1 MGTLTGSIIGNWVS
15 NAFYGI
21 LLTIDY
27 VIYLAINICYQLF
40 EVVSKVE
47 VFSTE
52 NVGVISRRI
61 YTIIGI
67 VMLFVF
73 AYNIIIMVGK
83 GTITMRETRILEFKE
98 TITNTFLKTVSA
110 FSNYNGG
117 TILFGVDDNGNV
129 KGLPDVKQA
138 CLDIENKI
146 NDSISPQPNYTL
158 EIQNNDQTIK
168 LTVKSGLQKPYLY
181 KSKAYKRNDTATI
194 EVDTLEFSRLVLD
207 GKNISFEEL
216 PCKDQELSFKIL
228 QCKLKENIYIET
240 FNQDTLKT
248 LNLYDNINGYNNAAG
263 LLADKNHFSGI
274 DIVKFG
280 ENISI
285 IQKRVTFEHI
295 SVLEIYEK
303 ALAVFRDY
311 YQYEVIQGAD
321 RKMVEKI
328 PEAAFRE
335 AIANALI
342 HRVWDINSHIRVSMF
357 DDRIEVVSPGGLP
370 AGITAEEYLSGKL
383 SILRNRNL
391 ANVFYRLGLV
401 EIFGTGITRIKQLYA
416 ESLIKPEFEVS
427 ENAIKIVL
435 PIFETNV
442 NLTEDEKVI
451 YKFLSKTMLK
461 PISEIAPYVPF
472 GKSKTTQLL
481 KAMEKKGV
489 IAVEGKGRGTKY
501 IIK

>member
-1 MGTLTGSIIGNWVS
+1 
-15 NAFYGI
+15 
-21 LLTIDY
+21 
-27 VIYLAINICYQLF
+27 
-40 EVVSKVE
+40 
-47 VFSTE
+47 
-52 NVGVISRRI
+52 
-61 YTIIGI
+61 
-67 VMLFVF
+67 
-73 AYNIIIMVGK
+73 
-83 GTITMRETRILEFKE
+83 MRETRTLEFKE

-117 TILFGVDDNGNV
+117 TILFGVDDDGKV
-129 KGLPDVKQA
+129 KGLSDVKQA

-146 NDSISPQPNYTL
+146 NDSITPQPNYTL
-158 EIQNNDQTIK
+158 ELQNNDHTIK
-168 LTVKSGLQKPYLY
+168 LTIKSGLQKPYLY
-181 KSKAYKRNDTATI
+181 KSKAYRRNDTATI

-216 PCKDQELSFKIL
+216 PCNDQELSFEIL
-228 QCKLKENIYIET
+228 HRKLKENIQIQT

-248 LNLYDNINGYNNAAG
+248 LNLYNNINGFNNAAG
-263 LLADKNHFSGI
+263 ILADKNHFSGI

-285 IQKRVTFEHI
+285 IQKRSTFENT
-295 SVLEIYEK
+295 SALDVYEK
-303 ALAVFRDY
+303 AIDVFRDY

-321 RKMVEKI
+321 RKMIEKI

-342 HRVWDINSHIRVSMF
+342 HRVWDVNSHVRVSMF
-357 DDRIEVVSPGGLP
+357 DDKIEVVSPGGLP

-383 SILRNRNL
+383 SVLRNRNL
-391 ANVFYRLGLV
+391 ANVFYRLGFV

-416 ESLIKPEFEVS
+416 ESLVKPDFEVS
-427 ENAIKIVL
+427 ENTIKIVL
-435 PIFETNV
+435 PVFETNA

-451 YKFLSKTMLK
+451 YKILSKIMLK

-481 KAMEKKGV
+481 KTMGEKGV
-489 IAVEGKGRGTKY
+489 VAVEGKGKGTKY

>member
-1 MGTLTGSIIGNWVS
+1 M
-15 NAFYGI
+15 
-21 LLTIDY
+21 
-27 VIYLAINICYQLF
+27 
-40 EVVSKVE
+40 
-47 VFSTE
+47 
-52 NVGVISRRI
+52 RI
-61 YTIIGI
+61 
-67 VMLFVF
+67 F

-129 KGLPDVKQA
+129 KGLPDVKHA

-342 HRVWDINSHIRVSMF
+342 HRIWDINSHIRVSMF
-357 DDRIEVVSPGGLP
+357 DDRIEILLFILLQTAYWTAFNLP
-370 AGITAEEYLSGKL
+370 D
-383 SILRNRNL
+383 
-391 ANVFYRLGLV
+391 V
-401 EIFGTGITRIKQLYA
+401 EFIVIGRSLTRIPVRYK
-416 ESLIKPEFEVS
+416 LIDS
-427 ENAIKIVL
+427 
-435 PIFETNV
+435 
-442 NLTEDEKVI
+442 
-451 YKFLSKTMLK
+451 
-461 PISEIAPYVPF
+461 
-472 GKSKTTQLL
+472 
-481 KAMEKKGV
+481 
-489 IAVEGKGRGTKY
+489 
-501 IIK
+501 

>member
-1 MGTLTGSIIGNWVS
+1 
-15 NAFYGI
+15 
-21 LLTIDY
+21 
-27 VIYLAINICYQLF
+27 
-40 EVVSKVE
+40 
-47 VFSTE
+47 
-52 NVGVISRRI
+52 
-61 YTIIGI
+61 
-67 VMLFVF
+67 
-73 AYNIIIMVGK
+73 MVGK

-207 GKNISFEEL
+207 GKNIRFEEL
-216 PCKDQELSFKIL
+216 PCKDQELSFEIL
-228 QCKLKENIYIET
+228 HRKLKETVRIEN
-240 FNQDTLKT
+240 FDKDTLKT
-248 LNLYDNINGYNNAAG
+248 LNLYDDVNGFNNAAG
-263 LLADKNHFSGI
+263 LLADKNHFPGI

-285 IQKRVTFEHI
+285 IQKRSTFENI
-295 SVLEIYEK
+295 SVLEVYEK
-303 ALAVFRDY
+303 AIDVFRDY

-321 RKMVEKI
+321 RKKMEKI
-328 PEAAFRE
+328 SEVAFRE

-342 HRVWDINSHIRVSMF
+342 HRVWDVDSQIRVSMF
-357 DDRIEVVSPGGLP
+357 DDRIEIVSPGGLP
-370 AGITAEEYLSGKL
+370 SGITEEEYLSGKL
-383 SILRNRNL
+383 SVLRNRNL
-391 ANVFYRLGLV
+391 ANVFYRLGFV

-416 ESLIKPEFEVS
+416 ESLIKPDFEVS
-427 ENAIKIVL
+427 ENAIEIVL
-435 PIFETNV
+435 PIFEKNAD
-442 NLTEDEKVI
+442 LTEDEIVI
-451 YKFLSKTMLK
+451 YKLLSKTMLK
-461 PISEIAPYVPF
+461 PISEVAPYVPF
-472 GKSKTTQLL
+472 GKSKTIKLL
-481 KAMEKKGV
+481 KEMCQKGV
-489 IAVEGKGRGTKY
+489 IAVEGKGKGTKY
-501 IIK
+501 IIR